1 MENFLR
7 FCAIGSFST
16 LINYA
21 VYIFLSSYEI
31 SIFLSS
37 ISGYTLGTF
46 VSYHFGRT
54 WVFNRK
60 FESNYCSFVKFIAV
74 YLINGLIVA
83 AITSNLSS
91 EIGLDYR
98 LSWVIGIVYGMLAN
112 FLGSKFFV
120 FIEK

>member
-21 VYIFLSSYEI
+21 VYIFLSSYEL

-60 FESNYCSFVKFIAV
+60 FESDYYSFVKFIAV
-74 YLINGLIVA
+74 YLINGFIVA
-83 AITSNLSS
+83 AITSILSS
-91 EIGLDYR
+91 EIGLDFR
-98 LSWVIGIVYGMLAN
+98 LSWVIGIVYGMVAN

>member
-7 FCAIGSFST
+7 FCVIGIFST
-16 LINYA
+16 LLNYA
-21 VYIFLSSYEI
+21 AYIFLSSYEL

-37 ISGYTLGTF
+37 ISSYTLGTF

-54 WVFNRK
+54 WVFKKR
-60 FESNYCSFVKFIAV
+60 FESNYYSFVKFMAV
-74 YLINGLIVA
+74 YLINGFIVA
-83 AITSNLSS
+83 GITSILSN

-120 FIEK
+120 FKGK